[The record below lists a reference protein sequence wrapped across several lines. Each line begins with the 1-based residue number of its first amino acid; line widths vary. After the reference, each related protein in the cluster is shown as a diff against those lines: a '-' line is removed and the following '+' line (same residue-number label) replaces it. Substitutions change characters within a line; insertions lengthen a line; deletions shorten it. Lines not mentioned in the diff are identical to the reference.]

1 MKLHL
6 TRVLKILIVMMY
18 LIAIITNLSTAAFD
32 VKGQFDGD
40 VGTANVKP
48 IKTIIAT
55 ILDVVRFVGM
65 GIALI
70 IIIAIGIKIMVA
82 APSERANIKQY
93 AINYVI
99 GAGILIGAS
108 GILTIIKNFTDEAI
122 KPA

>member
-1 MKLHL
+1 MRLHL

-32 VKGQFDGD
+32 VKGQFNGD
-40 VGTANVKP
+40 VKTDYVKP
-48 IKTIIAT
+48 IKTTIAT

>member
-6 TRVLKILIVMMY
+6 TKLVKIILVMMY
-18 LIAIITNLSTAAFD
+18 LMAIITNLSIAAFD
-32 VKGQFDGD
+32 VTGNFSGETD
-40 VGTANVKP
+40 ANVAP
-48 IKTIIAT
+48 IKTTIAT
-55 ILDVVRFVGM
+55 VLDVVRFVGM

-70 IIIAIGIKIMVA
+70 IVITIGIKIMIA

-93 AINYVI
+93 AINYLI